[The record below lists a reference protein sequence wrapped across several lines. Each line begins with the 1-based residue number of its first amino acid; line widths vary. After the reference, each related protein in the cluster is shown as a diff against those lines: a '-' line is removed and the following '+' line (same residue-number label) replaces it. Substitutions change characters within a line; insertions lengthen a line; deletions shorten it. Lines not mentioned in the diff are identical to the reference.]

1 LIPLKGVFM
10 ADNNPV
16 RVAVVG
22 AGYWGR
28 NLVRNF
34 AAIPGADL
42 MRVVD
47 ASPEIQAR
55 TRLQHPSV
63 EVTADFEDALK
74 DDVEAVVLAVQAEH
88 HFPLA
93 KRALEAGKHVFV
105 EKPMTLKPEESYELL
120 QLSKQGSKVC
130 MVGHLLEYHPCVEF
144 MKKVLDSGEL
154 GELRYIYTQ
163 RVNLGIVRQTENAL
177 WSLAPHDI
185 SIILTLM
192 GELPKSVTATGQ
204 AYLQP
209 GIEDVVFLNMSFED
223 GRMSHSHVS
232 WLDPHKVRKFT
243 VVGSKKMLVFD
254 DAVGVEKIR
263 VYDKRVD
270 VTPEFETFSEYLSIR
285 SGDIQIPAIKGGEP
299 LRTECSHFLGA
310 VRGEHPARS
319 DAASGLRVVEV
330 LEAGQRSLKDGG
342 RAIELTNFAARGA

>member
-1 LIPLKGVFM
+1 M
-10 ADNNPV
+10 ADMKPV

-34 AAIPGADL
+34 AAIPQAEL
-42 MRVVD
+42 VRVVD
-47 ASPEIQAR
+47 SDEDIR
-55 TRLQHPSV
+55 TRTKAQHPGV
-63 EVTADFEDALK
+63 EVSGELKDALK
-74 DDVEAVVLAVQAEH
+74 SDVEAVVLAVQAEH
-88 HFPLA
+88 HYPLA
-93 KRALEAGKHVFV
+93 KEALEAGKHVFV
-105 EKPMTLKPEESYELL
+105 EKPMTLKPEESLELL
-120 QLSKQGSKVC
+120 RLSEAKGVVC

-144 MKKVLDSGEL
+144 MKDFMASGEL
-154 GELRYIYTQ
+154 GDLRYVYSS

-192 GELPKSVTATGQ
+192 GELPKTVSAWGQ
-204 AYLQP
+204 AYLQE
-209 GIEDVVFLNMSFED
+209 GIEDVVFLNMTFED

-232 WLDPHKVRKFT
+232 WLDPHKIRKFT
-243 VVGSKKMLVFD
+243 VVGSKKMVVFD

-263 VYDKRVD
+263 IYDKRVD
-270 VTPEFETFSEYLSIR
+270 VTPDFETFSEYLSIR
-285 SGDIQIPAIKGGEP
+285 SGDIHIPSIPGGEP
-299 LRTECSHFLGA
+299 LRTECLHFLGA

-330 LEAGQRSLKDGG
+330 LDAGSRSLAEGG
-342 RAIELTNFAARGA
+342 RPIELTNFAQKEA